1 MMPAEPQAV
10 EEAAACVR
18 RLLGGAVHGARIIRA
33 GGNNRIVRVER
44 HGEPAC
50 VVKIYFRHPADQ
62 RDRLATEYGAL
73 SFLWRHGLRRTP
85 QPLAA
90 DSARGMAIYSFIA
103 GAPIAGDAIGPDEIA
118 AAVEMLAALH
128 ALRTA
133 EEADRL
139 SPASEAFF
147 TLEGLLANLHER
159 WHRHAG
165 IAGAEPV
172 LGAYQAFRD
181 GPLRRALEAI
191 ELAARA
197 SAHDLGGELALGERT
212 LSPSDF
218 GLHNAVRTP
227 SGAIVFLDF
236 EYFGWDDPAKTVC
249 DFCYHP
255 AMALSPPLRALFA
268 DAAIARLGGNRL
280 RGRIRRLFPIF
291 GLKWCFI
298 LLNEFLPEGRL
309 RRTLASGRSEPAN
322 DLMSLQLAKA
332 KAMLDRVINERERDG
347 FAGIAW

>member
-1 MMPAEPQAV
+1 MMTPEPQV
-10 EEAAACVR
+10 LEEASACVR
-18 RLLGGAVHGARIIRA
+18 RMLGGTVLDACMIRA

-44 HGEPAC
+44 RGEPPC
-50 VVKIYFRHPADQ
+50 VVKIYFRHPADR

-73 SFLWRHGLRRTP
+73 SFLWRHGVRRTP

-90 DSARGMAIYSFIA
+90 DGARGMAIYGFIA
-103 GAPIAGDAIGPDEIA
+103 GAPIASDAIGPSEIA
-118 AAVEMLAALH
+118 AAVEMLDALH

-133 EEADRL
+133 EGADRL
-139 SPASEAFF
+139 PPASEAFF
-147 TLEGLLANLHER
+147 TLDGLVANLHER
-159 WHRHAG
+159 WARHAG
-165 IAGAEPV
+165 IVGGEPV
-172 LGAYQAFRD
+172 LGEYQAFRD
-181 GPLRRALEAI
+181 GALWRAVREI
-191 ELAARA
+191 EEAARV
-197 SAHDLGGELALGERT
+197 SAQEIGGELALTERT

-218 GLHNAVRTP
+218 GLHNAVRAP
-227 SGAIVFLDF
+227 AGGIVFLDF

-255 AMALSPPLRALFA
+255 AMALSPALRALFA
-268 DAAIARLGGNRL
+268 DAAVDRLGGERL
-280 RGRIRRLFPIF
+280 RRRIRLLFPIF

-309 RRTLASGRSEPAN
+309 RRALASGRSEPVH

-347 FAGIAW
+347 FAGIAS